1 MTKKKVKYKKG
12 EIYGFFLY
20 LLIFDS
26 QNKSCLKLQPD
37 LMVSLLTRLNRP
49 VSFNVIFL
57 SSFDLILP
65 ICIRFNINEFF
76 IVTFTSSKDNKCS
89 ERNSD
94 QEMNYMYI
102 YTYINR
108 YRGESE
114 VNAVPLTSGLFQF
127 NIKMVLSI
135 KVFAYISLKRGGGG
149 GSL

>member
-1 MTKKKVKYKKG
+1 M
-12 EIYGFFLY
+12 
-20 LLIFDS
+20 
-26 QNKSCLKLQPD
+26 
-37 LMVSLLTRLNRP
+37 
-49 VSFNVIFL
+49 SFFL

-114 VNAVPLTSGLFQF
+114 VNAVPLTSGLF
-127 NIKMVLSI
+127 
-135 KVFAYISLKRGGGG
+135 
-149 GSL
+149 